1 MSSVEPG
8 STGANI
14 IARAK
19 EILLRPVP
27 TWEVIQAEDATVEGL
42 YKTWVIPLA
51 AIPAVC
57 GAIGQLGWLGRFEIF
72 GIRFH
77 PSVIGILTRAVATY
91 ALGLAAIFVMAVIID
106 ELAIR
111 FGGERSRTQAFK
123 LVAYSG
129 TAGWVAGV
137 FELLPGPGGLIA
149 LLGAIYSLYLF
160 YLGLPKLMRNDPD
173 KTTSY
178 FVIVLLVGI
187 GVAILFGMLSS
198 CFGVWGGG
206 GPVSIY

>member
-8 STGANI
+8 STGASI

-27 TWEVIQAEDATVEGL
+27 TWEVIEAEDATIEGL
-42 YKTWVIPLA
+42 YKTWVLPLA
-51 AIPAVC
+51 AIPPVC
-57 GAIGQLGWLGRFEIF
+57 AAIGQLGWFGRFQIF
-72 GIRFH
+72 GVRFH
-77 PSVIGILTRAVATY
+77 PSVIGILTRALATY
-91 ALGLAAIFVMAVIID
+91 ALSLAAVFVMAVIID
-106 ELAIR
+106 ELALR

-129 TAGWVAGV
+129 TAGWLGGV
-137 FELLPGPGGLIA
+137 FELLPGPGWLIA
-149 LLGAIYSLYLF
+149 FLAAIYSVYLF

-173 KTTSY
+173 KTSTY
-178 FVIVLLVGI
+178 FALIVLVGL

-198 CFGVWGGG
+198 CFSVWGG